1 MPKYQKT
8 NQFGCT
14 TREQRFCE
22 TYVATGSRYT
32 AVEVFKFKDKKD
44 AARLAARL
52 LKRDC
57 NIQYIKYLQS
67 QICEA
72 IIVDKAKMISES
84 IRLYEQLLS
93 DGKISEAVK
102 MFENIGKLTGAFENS
117 NIQVDHIIKV
127 SWNENLLSNNSVN
140 NFLSD
145 ENEDND
151 YE

>member
-57 NIQYIKYLQS
+57 NIKYIKYLQS

-72 IIVDKAKMISES
+72 IIVDKAKMISEA

-102 MFENIGKLTGAFENS
+102 MFENIAKLTGAFENS
-117 NIQVDHIIKV
+117 NIQVDHIVKV
-127 SWNENLLSNNSVN
+127 SWNDALLVNRNNES
-140 NFLSD
+140 LLLD
-145 ENEDND
+145 EEDD
-151 YE
+151 